1 MPSAASARRIG
12 PAAAQL
18 PPFGGLSGAAR
29 PLKMEVDP
37 GVSGMKRATS
47 HQPGSSLGSS
57 PGSSPASCLGRTCLQ
72 WGRDG
77 ELASVDLELVLERLA
92 QVEQDMAAER
102 QRTLSPCPC
111 PSIS

>member
-1 MPSAASARRIG
+1 
-12 PAAAQL
+12 
-18 PPFGGLSGAAR
+18 
-29 PLKMEVDP
+29 MEVDP
-37 GVSGMKRATS
+37 GVFGMKRATS
-47 HQPGSSLGSS
+47 HQTGSSLGSS
-57 PGSSPASCLGRTCLQ
+57 SGSSPASCLGRTCLQ

-92 QVEQDMAAER
+92 QVDQDMATER

>member
-1 MPSAASARRIG
+1 
-12 PAAAQL
+12 
-18 PPFGGLSGAAR
+18 
-29 PLKMEVDP
+29 MEVDP
-37 GVSGMKRATS
+37 AMSGMKRTTS
-47 HQPGSSLGSS
+47 HQPGSSLGNAQAS
-57 PGSSPASCLGRTCLQ
+57 PLGSCLGRTCLQ

-92 QVEQDMAAER
+92 QVDQDMAAER

>member
-1 MPSAASARRIG
+1 MD
-12 PAAAQL
+12 L
-18 PPFGGLSGAAR
+18 
-29 PLKMEVDP
+29 DP
-37 GVSGMKRATS
+37 GVSGMKRTTS
-47 HQPGSSLGSS
+47 HQGG
-57 PGSSPASCLGRTCLQ
+57 SCLGRTCLQ

-92 QVEQDMAAER
+92 QVDEDMAAER

>member
-1 MPSAASARRIG
+1 M
-12 PAAAQL
+12 
-18 PPFGGLSGAAR
+18 PPFGGLSRAAR
-29 PLKMEVDP
+29 PLKMEVDRA
-37 GVSGMKRATS
+37 VSGMKRATS
-47 HQPGSSLGSS
+47 HQPGSSLGSSLASS

-92 QVEQDMAAER
+92 QVDQDMAAER